1 MTLLAAMKTRA
12 PALVLFVALFA
23 AATAHAQEKVFR
35 CVDERG
41 AVYYTEKP
49 TAGCRQVRID
59 AAPAQAAPA
68 RPLPKADA
76 PGAKTPV
83 RQSAAAQLTQKSHC
97 EALSKGAAQLREG
110 KTSLDSAAAARRRE
124 GVEAELAR
132 SCSGY

>member
-1 MTLLAAMKTRA
+1 MAILAAMKPYT
-12 PALVLFVALFA
+12 PALALCVALFTA
-23 AATAHAQEKVFR
+23 ASTHAQEKIFR

-49 TAGCRQVRID
+49 ASGCKQVRID
-59 AAPAQAAPA
+59 AGPAQAAPA

-83 RQSAAAQLTQKSHC
+83 RQSAAAKLTQKSHC
-97 EALSKGAAQLREG
+97 EALSRGAAQLAEG
-110 KTSLDSAAAARRRE
+110 KTSLDAAGAARRRE

-132 SCSGY
+132 SCRGS